1 MKNFNFGAVTL
12 VLGVSSIIGISAC
25 TPRPPQEVKY
35 ILPDELKDCKVLR
48 IEAASSPDIFAVVC
62 PRNPNSEVIGTHYS
76 RSTGKATQQVSTV
89 VINGERYQKVEERG
103 NGNGKQQ

>member
-1 MKNFNFGAVTL
+1 MIKFNFGAITL
-12 VLGVSSIIGISAC
+12 VIGVSAIIAMSAC

-62 PRNPNSEVIGTHYS
+62 PRHPNNEVLGTYYS
-76 RSTGKATQQVSTV
+76 KSNGKSTQYISTV
-89 VINGERYQKVEERG
+89 IINGERYQKIEKDGDE
-103 NGNGKQQ
+103 K